1 MALSMAAMWSNASLM
16 SFTFYKTA
24 STVNLRRIS
33 HNYIS
38 SPINLTLVQSPLH
51 RTSILLILLTKPLVR
66 KRYCRIRYCSS
77 CHSPSKTLHGKTKLS
92 LALSEAVSDDE
103 LQAAANLRVRI
114 FYEFKQSYRV
124 EEHRRYMSELEF
136 EALKKRIAG
145 KHSGF
150 KRVACVIATIPISEA
165 LEFMDD
171 LCSSCKAVINGEER
185 VVVGTLDLNQ
195 SNQLPDEIGG
205 TRPKGY
211 AADFTRAYL
220 TNVCV
225 AKELQRKGIGRAL
238 VMQSVKIAQQWDM
251 TDLYVHVAV
260 DNDAARCLYEKS
272 GFIYESE
279 EPAWRARF
287 LDRPRRCLL
296 WASMDKLLLM

>member
-1 MALSMAAMWSNASLM
+1 
-16 SFTFYKTA
+16 
-24 STVNLRRIS
+24 
-33 HNYIS
+33 
-38 SPINLTLVQSPLH
+38 
-51 RTSILLILLTKPLVR
+51 
-66 KRYCRIRYCSS
+66 
-77 CHSPSKTLHGKTKLS
+77 
-92 LALSEAVSDDE
+92 
-103 LQAAANLRVRI
+103 
-114 FYEFKQSYRV
+114 
-124 EEHRRYMSELEF
+124 MSELEF
-136 EALKKRIAG
+136 EALKNRIAG

-150 KRVACVIATIPISEA
+150 KRVACVIATIPLSEA

-171 LCSSCKAVINGEER
+171 LCSSC
-185 VVVGTLDLNQ
+185 
-195 SNQLPDEIGG
+195 
-205 TRPKGY
+205 KGY